1 MTGRLR
7 RVVRRRVMPERTR
20 MPITI
25 KNATEIGWMR
35 EAGRVVSLVHA
46 RLQEAIVPG
55 VRVSELDEIAAETI
69 EEAGAI
75 ASFYGHHG
83 FPGHIC
89 ASVNEQIVHG
99 IPDKRILRE
108 GDIISVDV
116 GAIVHGWH
124 GDSAWTYPVGRI
136 SDDAQ
141 RLLDD
146 TEAVLYAAIAAARAG
161 QRLGSVGHAVERYAQ
176 ARGYGVI
183 REYGGHG
190 IGRQMHE
197 DPHVPNHG
205 DPHRGALL
213 RPGLTLAIEPMLTNG
228 GEGTR
233 VLADGWTVV
242 TDDGSLAAHFEHT
255 VVVTPNGGAV
265 LTERL
270 VPMLQ

>member
-1 MTGRLR
+1 
-7 RVVRRRVMPERTR
+7 

-25 KNATEIGWMR
+25 KNPSEIGRMR
-35 EAGRVVSLVHA
+35 EAGRVVALIHA
-46 RLQEAIVPG
+46 RIQEAIAPG
-55 VRVSELDEIAAETI
+55 VTTAALDGIARQTLAET
-69 EEAGAI
+69 GAKS
-75 ASFYGHHG
+75 SFLGYRG

-89 ASVNEQIVHG
+89 ASVNDEIVHG
-99 IPDKRILRE
+99 IPGPRVLRE

-116 GAIVHGWH
+116 GAVVGGFH

-161 QRLGSVGHAVERYAQ
+161 QRLGAVGHAVERYAQ

-255 VVVTPNGGAV
+255 VAVTPNGGAV